1 MLEISDVDLD
11 KTSDQF
17 RRKRLEIL
25 SMLPALEI
33 SAFQI
38 NFKALSSEVL
48 FKQKSSVTV
57 KMELKKRLF

>member
-33 SAFQI
+33 STFQI

-48 FKQKSSVTV
+48 FKQIK
-57 KMELKKRLF
+57 FN

>member
-33 SAFQI
+33 STF
-38 NFKALSSEVL
+38 
-48 FKQKSSVTV
+48 
-57 KMELKKRLF
+57 